1 MKLGMELESKTHE
14 SKTQNIKSSHG
25 NQDSMWSKI
34 VEKFERYP
42 SQIAVV
48 REFLRLGI
56 SVRDGKAYCGGIEL
70 IPTKIA
76 DAIGVDRK
84 VVVSAIQ
91 NIEMDEELRKVFSSI
106 KPVANIADVARFYNY
121 GVLEIYA
128 ESKKIGIVSGI
139 TGILA
144 REGISIRYILAEDPE
159 ISVESKLTI
168 VTETKIPGRLVD
180 EFLEVEGVEKVVI
193 S

>member
-1 MKLGMELESKTHE
+1 
-14 SKTQNIKSSHG
+14 
-25 NQDSMWSKI
+25 MWEKI
-34 VEKFERYP
+34 MEKFERYP

-48 REFLRLGI
+48 KEFLRLGI
-56 SVRDGKAYCGGIEL
+56 SIKDGKAYCGDIEL
-70 IPTKIA
+70 IPSKIA
-76 DAIGVDRK
+76 EAIGVDRK

-91 NIEMDEELRKVFSSI
+91 NIESDDELRKVFSSL

-128 ESKKIGIVSGI
+128 ESKKTGIVSGV
-139 TGILA
+139 TSILA

-159 ISVESKLTI
+159 LSVESKLTV
-168 VTETKIPGRLVD
+168 VTETKVPGKLVD
-180 EFLEVEGVEKVVI
+180 EFLEVDGVEKVVI

>member
-1 MKLGMELESKTHE
+1 
-14 SKTQNIKSSHG
+14 
-25 NQDSMWSKI
+25 MWEKI
-34 VEKFERYP
+34 VEKFDRYP
-42 SQIAVV
+42 SQISVV

-56 SVRDGKAYCGGIEL
+56 SVKDGKAFCGNIEL
-70 IPTKIA
+70 IPAKIA

-91 NIEMDEELRKVFSSI
+91 NIERDDELRKVFSSL
-106 KPVANIADVARFYNY
+106 KPVANIADVARYYNY

-128 ESKKIGIVSGI
+128 QSEKIGIISGI
-139 TGILA
+139 TSVLA

-180 EFLEVEGVEKVVI
+180 EFLKVDGVEKVVI